1 MLQPGFPGKQTLR
14 LQLVCKYFVIKHSW
28 DKHLWKETGLG
39 RRRHWAA
46 MLFQERP
53 HLTLLKLGW
62 SLSVVLW
69 SEGAATFTSKMTSH
83 GLQAVLGRGMTLA
96 LAIVFSGGNLL
107 RRLRTGGC
115 VSAAIATTQGNKP
128 LRSEEVFGQHTPP
141 LHHSCPLIN
150 GNSSGLF
157 LKVNSKEEGQWTSH
171 SPCCSKTIFIV
182 SFLYNLLK
190 ILSPKALAFVHLS
203 SSHLLW
209 HRFSSLRGLYP
220 SWAVAAALSIKTE
233 QKTNKKDI
241 SEWPPCQSYSSLP
254 PLWNQIKMSMGK
266 SEEATIPE
274 LGGIFVDLLRTCVFL
289 FSEYESSEY

>member
-1 MLQPGFPGKQTLR
+1 MACR
-14 LQLVCKYFVIKHSW
+14 LCW
-28 DKHLWKETGLG
+28 
-39 RRRHWAA
+39 
-46 MLFQERP
+46 
-53 HLTLLKLGW
+53 
-62 SLSVVLW
+62 
-69 SEGAATFTSKMTSH
+69 EGAWPWLWQLSLVEAICWEGWELGAVSQQQ
-83 GLQAVLGRGMTLA
+83 LQQPREISPWDLKRYLGST
-96 LAIVFSGGNLL
+96 
-107 RRLRTGGC
+107 
-115 VSAAIATTQGNKP
+115 P
-128 LRSEEVFGQHTPP
+128 PP

-274 LGGIFVDLLRTCVFL
+274 LGGIFVDLLWTCVFL